1 MGCNDD
7 VPVKELADNC
17 EGISIM
23 NNKIKLDLEP
33 LTPELIKKAE
43 EELRETPERVNESLE
58 ELRKL
63 LNENTSIYFKNS
75 PEVLTRFLRP
85 VKFYPESA
93 LALMKRISEF
103 KEKNKDLLTG
113 LMPEQVE
120 KIMLNEDIVNVLADR
135 DHKGRRI
142 LINKAGK
149 AWDPKKATPD
159 DVFKMFYLIH
169 QGALLEPATQVNGV
183 VVILDF
189 DGLGMAQVLA
199 LNPTFSLRLLNF
211 IQDAM
216 PLRLKEVHVVNQP
229 WLFNMVWKIFKPL
242 VKEKLSKRLHFHGSK
257 YEELHKF
264 IPKDYLP
271 ADYGGS
277 LPKIDYSSKDWYPV
291 LRDLDDY
298 IRGE

>member
-1 MGCNDD
+1 MGRD
-7 VPVKELADNC
+7 L
-17 EGISIM
+17 
-23 NNKIKLDLEP
+23 KLELEP

-43 EELRETPERVNESLE
+43 VELRETPERVEESVE
-58 ELRKL
+58 ELKKL
-63 LNENTSIYFKNS
+63 LKQNSNLYYDHS
-75 PEVLTRFLRP
+75 PEVLIRYLRP

-93 LALMKRISEF
+93 LSLMRRIAEF

-113 LMPEQVE
+113 LMPEKVE
-120 KIMLNEDIVNVLADR
+120 KIMLNEDIVNVLANR

-159 DVFKMFYLIH
+159 QVFQMFYLIH

-199 LNPTFSLRLLNF
+199 LSPSFSLRLLNF

-216 PLRLKEVHVVNQP
+216 PLRLKEVHIVNQP

-242 VKEKLSKRLHFHGSK
+242 VKEKLNKRLHFHGNK
-257 YEELHKF
+257 LQELHKF
-264 IPKDYLP
+264 IPRDYLP
-271 ADYGGS
+271 EDYGGS
-277 LPKIDYSSKDWYPV
+277 LPKVDYSAKDWYPI
-291 LRDLDDY
+291 LRSLDDS
-298 IRGE
+298 IRENNKYGLVKQS